1 MGVSDLSRHA
11 VVVTGATGNLGHVVV
26 RCYLGAGAHVVA
38 AVRDVTRGQELR
50 AALGSADDGSDARL
64 RIVTADPGDAAAMER
79 LVDQTLHAWGRLD
92 VLANLA
98 GGFASGPATDLEA
111 MRRQWETNVA
121 TTVTAT
127 TACLRPMRARG
138 RGRIVSVSA
147 LGAIKGAK
155 GSAGYAM
162 SKGAIVRWT
171 EALAAEVKDEGIT
184 VNCIMPGSIDHPAN
198 RERMPKADPK
208 KWASPEEV
216 AAVILFLSSD
226 EASGV
231 TGAAIPIT
239 ARG

>member
-1 MGVSDLSRHA
+1 MFNLSQHA
-11 VVVTGATGNLGHVVV
+11 VVVTGATGNLGRVLV
-26 RCYLGAGAHVVA
+26 RCYLEAGAHVVA
-38 AVRDVTRGQELR
+38 AARDATKGQELR
-50 AALGSADDGSDARL
+50 AALGSAAENDHELRL
-64 RIVTADPGDAAAMER
+64 RVVVADPGDATAMDG
-79 LVDQTLHAWGRLD
+79 LVEEALRRWGRLD

-98 GGFASGPATDLEA
+98 GGFASGPATDLEGIG
-111 MRRQWETNVA
+111 RLWETNVA

-127 TACLRPMRARG
+127 AACLRPMRARG

-147 LGAIKGAK
+147 LAAAKGAK
-155 GSAGYAM
+155 GNAGYSM

-184 VNCIMPGSIDHPAN
+184 VNCVMPASIDHPTN

-208 KWASPEEV
+208 KWASPAEV
-216 AAVILFLSSD
+216 AAVIVFLSSD

>member
-1 MGVSDLSRHA
+1 MFDLSQHA
-11 VVVTGATGNLGHVVV
+11 VVVTGATGNLGRVVV
-26 RCYLGAGAHVVA
+26 RSYLQAGAHVVA
-38 AVRDVTRGQELR
+38 AVRDVTKGDELR
-50 AALGSADDGSDARL
+50 VALGSAADDDREPRL
-64 RIVTADPGDAAAMER
+64 RIAKADPADAAAMEG
-79 LVDQTLHAWGRLD
+79 LVEDTLRRWGRLD

-98 GGFASGPATDLEA
+98 GGYASGPATDLQGIS
-111 MRRQWETNVA
+111 RSWQTNVA
-121 TTVTAT
+121 TTVTASA
-127 TACLRPMRARG
+127 ACLRPMRARG

-147 LGAIKGAK
+147 LGAVKGAK
-155 GSAGYAM
+155 GNAGYSM
-162 SKGAIVRWT
+162 SKSAIVRWT

-184 VNCIMPGSIDHPAN
+184 VNCVMPSSIDHPVN

-208 KWASPEEV
+208 KWATPEEV